1 MVAYTYIYNEN
12 NTKKKVHSME
22 WEAEETNEEINIK
35 CPETN
40 TNINKNGIYLFID

>member
-1 MVAYTYIYNEN
+1 
-12 NTKKKVHSME
+12 ME

-40 TNINKNGIYLFID
+40 TSINKNGIYLFIH